1 MHFGVIEIVVIAL
14 LVFLLFGYKKL
25 PTAMKSL
32 KDSLEIFKK
41 EQGVSFR
48 DLKVYLCRIH
58 GIPSKKI
65 AEKISSVTANNV
77 DQIRYRVGRLL
88 RRYGPDCYARALR
101 RAS

>member
-41 EQGVSFR
+41 EKKNDPAASESVSE
-48 DLKVYLCRIH
+48 
-58 GIPSKKI
+58 SK
-65 AEKISSVTANNV
+65 
-77 DQIRYRVGRLL
+77 
-88 RRYGPDCYARALR
+88 
-101 RAS
+101 